1 MQFDQHPVAPQA
13 LKVSSLPG
21 QLLDCNTAIAAKMLA
36 GTASDAGRDEGHRL
50 LPAIQTGPN
59 SVSLDPAWS
68 HRHPNH
74 PIRSRE
80 ATGEPPDLDAAE

>member
-36 GTASDAGRDEGHRL
+36 DTASDAGRDERHRL
-50 LPAIQTGPN
+50 LPAI
-59 SVSLDPAWS
+59 
-68 HRHPNH
+68 
-74 PIRSRE
+74 
-80 ATGEPPDLDAAE
+80 